1 MNGTLKDRI
10 MNCRKVLN
18 QKYFKTEYNQSEKM
32 KKIDCFVREQ
42 NKNMNGGFFELEFN
56 LDVYSMKIKSWNES
70 FHNGNIEDY
79 KEKVVDISSV
89 DYLEKLLLDY
99 LYDLCFKQTKELII
113 DQMVEDRLRGYG
125 VWK

>member
-18 QKYFKTEYNQSEKM
+18 QKHFKSAYDESKNMERIKCFVSEK
-32 KKIDCFVREQ
+32 
-42 NKNMNGGFFELEFN
+42 NKDMGDGFFELEFN
-56 LDVYSMKIKSWNES
+56 LDVYSMKMKSWEES
-70 FHNGNIEDY
+70 PHNGDIENY
-79 KEKVVDISSV
+79 KEKVLDISSV

-99 LYDLCFKQTKELII
+99 LYDLCFEQTKKSII
-113 DQMVEDRLRGYG
+113 DQMVKDRLCSYG